1 MVPAIRLSCVN
12 MLEKWEALFSSS
24 DDSLEIDVWPYLEN
38 LSGDIISRV
47 AFSSSHEEGSRIFEV
62 QKEQVKLV
70 LEIIQFIFIPG
81 WR

>member
-1 MVPAIRLSCVN
+1 MVPAIRLSCAN

-24 DDSLEIDVWPYLEN
+24 DDSLDIDVWPYLEN
-38 LSGDIISRV
+38 CTGDMISRV
-47 AFSSSHEEGSRIFEV
+47 AFSSSHEEGRRIFEV

-70 LEIIQFIFIPG
+70 LELMQYLFIPG